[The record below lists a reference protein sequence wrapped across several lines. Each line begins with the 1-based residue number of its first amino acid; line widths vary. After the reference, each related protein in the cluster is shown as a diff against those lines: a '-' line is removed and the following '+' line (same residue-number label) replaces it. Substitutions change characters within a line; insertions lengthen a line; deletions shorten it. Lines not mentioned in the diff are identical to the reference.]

1 MLIFLATLLATASSI
16 VRSRAALELENLAL
30 RHQIGVL
37 QRCAPN
43 RPKLIL
49 LDRLLWA
56 WLSRV
61 WSDWRSA
68 LAIVQPET
76 VLAWHRRGFGL
87 LWAWKIRRGHPGR
100 PALPRDVR
108 DLIRRMCREN
118 PTWGA
123 PASMVNCSS
132 WASTLQRAPSA
143 NTWCAAASPRRR
155 PGALSW
161 RIMLSS
167 WSPSISL
174 PCLPFVSKCFTSFWC
189 RLMTVDAFFISM

>member
-1 MLIFLATLLATASSI
+1 MLIFLATLLATVPSI

-30 RHQIGVL
+30 RQQIGVL
-37 QRCAPN
+37 QRSARK

-87 LWAWKIRRGHPGR
+87 FWAWKIRRGQPER
-100 PALPRDVR
+100 PTLPRDVR

-123 PASMVNCSS
+123 PRIQVFAD
-132 WASTLQRAPSA
+132 
-143 NTWCAAASPRRR
+143 AA
-155 PGALSW
+155 L
-161 RIMLSS
+161 
-167 WSPSISL
+167 
-174 PCLPFVSKCFTSFWC
+174 CN
-189 RLMTVDAFFISM
+189 VDAQLEQFTIGESCSAIGLHGRLH